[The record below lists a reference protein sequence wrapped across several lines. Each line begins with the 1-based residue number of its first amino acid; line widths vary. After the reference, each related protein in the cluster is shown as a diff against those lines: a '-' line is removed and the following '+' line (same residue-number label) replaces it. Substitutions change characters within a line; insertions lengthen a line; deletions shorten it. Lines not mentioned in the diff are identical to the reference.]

1 MDLTLSLLGGSK
13 ISNEHQIL
21 IAKMLK
27 NVRQRVKRIGFQ
39 IMEVNGLKPRVH
51 SLKYRM
57 YVSVARSSKKEA
69 SLLSLRI
76 FTHEMIYQLTL
87 LSIYEG
93 LRKVGDRL
101 KLLQRC
107 WKPWRFCEQIIR
119 YWYEICSD
127 FPNAQERASFV
138 VLRGLTARFSFCTSL
153 AQSPMVLSIWYQ
165 SICPRK
171 FLSKSGNAR
180 AETLSK

>member
-1 MDLTLSLLGGSK
+1 
-13 ISNEHQIL
+13 
-21 IAKMLK
+21 MLK

-107 WKPWRFCEQIIR
+107 
-119 YWYEICSD
+119 
-127 FPNAQERASFV
+127 
-138 VLRGLTARFSFCTSL
+138 
-153 AQSPMVLSIWYQ
+153 
-165 SICPRK
+165 
-171 FLSKSGNAR
+171 
-180 AETLSK
+180 